1 GLAAGVKLV
10 QGVPERSVPSVSH
23 KYLVETNPVLTDLKQ
38 FLSSDY
44 MLGQLNIKPD
54 QAIKRLG
61 DGLYEQRLIREA
73 VVART
78 GQRYIDGM
86 TSDETLFRYL
96 MDNAIASKDKLSL
109 SVGVSLSAE
118 QVAALTHDIVW
129 MEQVEVNGEKVLAPV
144 LYLAHANGRVAPN
157 GALIQGRDVN
167 LISGGE
173 LVNVGTLRATNNLAV
188 SAINIGNAGLMEA
201 GGRLDML
208 ATDSIRNAQGG
219 IIAGREVSLTALT
232 GDVINERSVTRL
244 EGRAREEHVI
254 KDLVDTAAR
263 IEAANDLTITAGRDI
278 GIVGGAVQAGRDID
292 LDAGRDL
299 YIGSQEGL
307 DSHEYQRRR
316 ERGHDITI
324 TQYGSEVK
332 AGGNLT
338 ATAGQDLS
346 IVASE
351 IEARRDLA
359 LQAGRDVTLAAAANE
374 EHSYVKGKEGK
385 TKFERQKDDVEQQSA
400 EVKAGGD
407 LTIDAGRD
415 LRMVASKASA
425 GDEAYLVAG
434 DKLELL
440 AANDSQYSLY
450 DMNKKGGWGSKKTQ
464 RDEVTDVKAVGS
476 EITSGGDLTLESG
489 GDQLYQGAK
498 LASGADL
505 TIDSGGSVTFEAVK
519 DMHQESHEKSKG
531 DLAWNS
537 MKGKGSTDET
547 LRQSQLTAKGDLVI
561 KAVDG
566 LKVDV
571 KHVDQATISQSIDAM
586 VAADP
591 QLAWLKE
598 VEKRGDVDWRQVKEV
613 HDSFKYSHS
622 GLGAGAQMVIAILI
636 AYFTA
641 GAASGLV
648 ASGASAAGASTA
660 ATTASGM
667 WAAGTGASLQGIGW
681 ANAMVTAGAMGMTS
695 NAAIS
700 TINNKGNLSLVL
712 KDVTSKDALRGYAVS
727 GITAGL
733 TAGLFDGWMETKTD
747 VAGAAGATGV
757 VAKTTAVLPPGGLST
772 LDGIGRFAGSQ
783 MLQNG
788 TSAVLDRALGGNS
801 SFSDALRNS
810 LVNTFAAAGF
820 KWVGDISAEN
830 KLNLKDGGLPKIA
843 LHALMG
849 GLAAEAAG
857 GNFRMGALSAG
868 VNEAVVGLLA
878 DQYTKMPKEEKN
890 RLLMM
895 NSQLIGVLTAAAAG
909 GDAKD
914 LQTGSWVASS
924 ATSYNRL
931 LHDAEKKALT
941 TEAAELQKRLGK
953 PGTDLSWDDLLLLA
967 ANAQVDETENKRL
980 QALLQMYDPKKPEGQ
995 HFAENLLIAQQSI
1008 AKLAAQDIVLTWKD
1022 GRPITAD
1029 GDEVKAFQS
1038 TGKQFQDHGLFN
1050 TDSKWTQA
1058 SGNSWAGEVDTVPE
1072 AWKRQFGEKNAA
1084 IYMREIGQVSSS
1096 PAEMKDLMERI
1107 SVIATGGVK
1116 DVTVDLDVAL
1126 AMTGAPAVLRALLAK
1141 RVSAAMAEASTFPK
1155 NLSVH
1160 SLDKVPDAA
1169 IDPALLRDNLTPFV
1183 RSANKNSLSIAAGS
1197 VEIEGQ
1203 TQYFLSVSGK
1213 GWRGDAPDVVTL
1225 AGVEY
1230 KVVKVDSKAVESVV
1244 NGLNGS
1250 TNFNHAEQKLMS
1262 YFQDV
1267 YAGKSAKV
1275 SLGVQ
1280 NTSASNPGMC
1290 SGCTVTS
1297 KSFAESNPSFSVRFF
1312 EGSSGV
1318 NP

>member
-1 GLAAGVKLV
+1 
-10 QGVPERSVPSVSH
+10 
-23 KYLVETNPVLTDLKQ
+23 
-38 FLSSDY
+38 
-44 MLGQLNIKPD
+44 
-54 QAIKRLG
+54 
-61 DGLYEQRLIREA
+61 
-73 VVART
+73 
-78 GQRYIDGM
+78 
-86 TSDETLFRYL
+86 
-96 MDNAIASKDKLSL
+96 
-109 SVGVSLSAE
+109 
-118 QVAALTHDIVW
+118 
-129 MEQVEVNGEKVLAPV
+129 
-144 LYLAHANGRVAPN
+144 
-157 GALIQGRDVN
+157 
-167 LISGGE
+167 
-173 LVNVGTLRATNNLAV
+173 
-188 SAINIGNAGLMEA
+188 
-201 GGRLDML
+201 
-208 ATDSIRNAQGG
+208 
-219 IIAGREVSLTALT
+219 
-232 GDVINERSVTRL
+232 
-244 EGRAREEHVI
+244 
-254 KDLVDTAAR
+254 
-263 IEAANDLTITAGRDI
+263 
-278 GIVGGAVQAGRDID
+278 
-292 LDAGRDL
+292 
-299 YIGSQEGL
+299 
-307 DSHEYQRRR
+307 
-316 ERGHDITI
+316 
-324 TQYGSEVK
+324 
-332 AGGNLT
+332 
-338 ATAGQDLS
+338 
-346 IVASE
+346 
-351 IEARRDLA
+351 
-359 LQAGRDVTLAAAANE
+359 
-374 EHSYVKGKEGK
+374 
-385 TKFERQKDDVEQQSA
+385 
-400 EVKAGGD
+400 
-407 LTIDAGRD
+407 
-415 LRMVASKASA
+415 
-425 GDEAYLVAG
+425 
-434 DKLELL
+434 
-440 AANDSQYSLY
+440 Y

-537 MKGKGSTDET
+537 MKGKGSTDEA

-727 GITAGL
+727 GITAWL

-890 RLLMM
+890 RLLVM

-1022 GRPITAD
+1022 DRPIMAD

-1141 RVSAAMAEASTFPK
+1141 RVSAAMAEAGGAAAGKETLVDAGGS
-1155 NLSVH
+1155 SVGKGA
-1160 SLDKVPDAA
+1160 SGGTKGNPPWDTVGARADGDFGYLNQPVKVVPDSV
-1169 IDPALLRDNLTPFV
+1169 PLTPRIDVTSDFSMKSYKDGLVTLKYGDPEGVAGLVVNVDKNGVFGFDIRSNNDGFNPSGTDMFISAMQRLDQEGIKVNAV
-1183 RSANKNSLSIAAGS
+1183 RGAWVEGTDSINTAEYLANLAKGMPATEAAANTWTGRIAAKYGFTS
-1197 VEIEGQ
+1197 VQAPE
-1203 TQYFLSVSGK
+1203 K
-1213 GWRGDAPDVVTL
+1213 GMFSDITTVVF
-1225 AGVEY
+1225 
-1230 KVVKVDSKAVESVV
+1230 KR
-1244 NGLNGS
+1244 
-1250 TNFNHAEQKLMS
+1250 
-1262 YFQDV
+1262 
-1267 YAGKSAKV
+1267 
-1275 SLGVQ
+1275 
-1280 NTSASNPGMC
+1280 P
-1290 SGCTVTS
+1290 
-1297 KSFAESNPSFSVRFF
+1297 
-1312 EGSSGV
+1312 
-1318 NP
+1318 